1 MNITEEAYAWNGAL
15 SKRTKPTEYIILH
28 HAAASICTV
37 QDVHKWHQNASPDPY
52 IGIGY
57 HYFVRK
63 DGSVY
68 RGRPYDTI
76 GAYTIGYNDRSVG
89 VCAEGNFMSETMPDA
104 QKGAIIELCR
114 ELLAIWPD
122 AKVVGHGNC
131 NATACPGANY
141 PLAEIQKGA
150 LDIEP
155 KSSDWAKD
163 SWEKA
168 IRLGVFDGTDP
179 QGAVTREMLAVVLDR
194 RGLLG

>member
-1 MNITEEAYAWNGAL
+1 MNIIEEQYAWNGAL
-15 SKRTKPTEYIILH
+15 SKRRKPTEYIILH
-28 HAAASICTV
+28 HAAASTCTA
-37 QDVHKWHQNASPDPY
+37 QQVHQWHLNAGY
-52 IGIGY
+52 VGIGY

-68 RGRPYDTI
+68 RGRPYDTV
-76 GAYTIGYNDRSVG
+76 GAQCEGYNSNAVG

-104 QKGAIIELCR
+104 QKGAIVELCR

-150 LDIEP
+150 LDIAPQPSE
-155 KSSDWAKD
+155 WAKD
-163 SWEKA
+163 SWDKA
-168 IRLGVFDGTDP
+168 VRIGVLDGTDP
-179 QGAVTREMLAVVLDR
+179 QGVITREMLAVVLDR